1 LIQNKKVVLYLMSG
15 AIVLGYLPW
24 YNFSAVLPI
33 MERDLGLT
41 GFQVGNILGAFQAGY
56 VLMVIIT
63 GWLADR
69 IGARRVVLAGTLG
82 VAACSTA
89 FAFLASDFSSILILR
104 TLTGMFAGAIYAP
117 GMVLLSKWFPS
128 RERGF
133 AIGVYS
139 GALVLAYA
147 GSYFVAGPIAAS
159 SGWQAGI
166 LWTSLPSLLGAVL
179 IIFVPEHPSES
190 SLANVETR
198 EGLEERVLN
207 TPSLLV
213 TGAYMGHMWELYA
226 FWGWV
231 GPAMVAAATAAGS
244 GGAEAARLGSQMASL
259 VIIMGA
265 PAPWIV
271 GTLSDRIGRS
281 TAACICLLASG
292 LASLLFGWFIGGSL
306 LPIIILGIWYGF
318 WAVADTATYKAG
330 LTDMVSTRIR
340 GTSLGFQSALGF
352 GITIISPQIFG
363 AVLDTTNKGNPA
375 LTVWGPAFAVLAAG
389 PIIGLIL
396 LAALRRH
403 PKAILMAGGRK

>member
-1 LIQNKKVVLYLMSG
+1 MSG

-33 MERDLGLT
+33 MERELGLT

-69 IGARRVVLAGTLG
+69 VGARRVVLVGTLG
-82 VAACSTA
+82 VAVCSTA
-89 FAFLASDFSSILILR
+89 FAFLASDFLSILILR

-117 GMVLLSKWFPS
+117 GMALLSKWFPS

-147 GSYFVAGPIAAS
+147 GSYFIAGPIAAS

-166 LWTSLPSLLGAVL
+166 LWTSLPSLLGTVL
-179 IIFVPEHPSES
+179 IMLVPENPSELS
-190 SLANVETR
+190 VANVETR
-198 EGLEERVLN
+198 EGLEGRVLN

-259 VIIMGA
+259 LIMMGA

-281 TAACICLLASG
+281 TAAGICLLASG
-292 LASLLFGWFIGGSL
+292 LASLLFGWLIGGSL
-306 LPIIILGIWYGF
+306 LPVILLGLWYGF

-330 LTDMVSTRIR
+330 LTDMVNTQIR

-352 GITIISPQIFG
+352 GITVISPQIFG
-363 AVLDTTNKGNPA
+363 AVLDATNKGNQNI
-375 LTVWGPAFAVLAAG
+375 TVWGPAFAVLAAG

-396 LAALRRH
+396 LAVLRRH
-403 PKAILMAGGRK
+403 PKAILMAGGKK

>member
-1 LIQNKKVVLYLMSG
+1 MSG

-33 MERDLGLT
+33 MERALGLT
-41 GFQVGNILGAFQAGY
+41 GFQVGNILGAFHAGY

-69 IGARRVVLAGTLG
+69 IGARRVALAGTLG
-82 VAACSTA
+82 VTACSTA

-117 GMVLLSKWFPS
+117 GMAPLSKWFPS

-147 GSYFVAGPIAAS
+147 GSYFIAGHVAAS
-159 SGWQAGI
+159 SGWQGI
-166 LWTSLPSLLGAVL
+166 LWTSLPSLLGIVL
-179 IIFVPEHPSES
+179 IMFVPRDPPELSID
-190 SLANVETR
+190 NFETR

-207 TPSLLV
+207 VPSFLI

-244 GGAEAARLGSQMASL
+244 SGAEAARLGS
-259 VIIMGA
+259 
-265 PAPWIV
+265 
-271 GTLSDRIGRS
+271 
-281 TAACICLLASG
+281 
-292 LASLLFGWFIGGSL
+292 
-306 LPIIILGIWYGF
+306 
-318 WAVADTATYKAG
+318 
-330 LTDMVSTRIR
+330 
-340 GTSLGFQSALGF
+340 
-352 GITIISPQIFG
+352 
-363 AVLDTTNKGNPA
+363 
-375 LTVWGPAFAVLAAG
+375 
-389 PIIGLIL
+389 
-396 LAALRRH
+396 
-403 PKAILMAGGRK
+403 

>member
-1 LIQNKKVVLYLMSG
+1 MSG

-33 MERDLGLT
+33 MERELGLT

-69 IGARRVVLAGTLG
+69 VGARRVVLVGTLG
-82 VAACSTA
+82 VAVCSTA
-89 FAFLASDFSSILILR
+89 FAFLASDFLSILILR

-117 GMVLLSKWFPS
+117 GMALLSKWFPS

-147 GSYFVAGPIAAS
+147 GSYFIAGPIAAS

-166 LWTSLPSLLGAVL
+166 LWTSLPSLLGTVL
-179 IIFVPEHPSES
+179 IMLVPENPSELS
-190 SLANVETR
+190 VANVETR

-244 GGAEAARLGSQMASL
+244 GGAEAAILGSQMASL
-259 VIIMGA
+259 LIMMGA

-281 TAACICLLASG
+281 TAAGICLLASG
-292 LASLLFGWFIGGSL
+292 LASLLFGWLIGGSL
-306 LPIIILGIWYGF
+306 LPVILLGLWYGF

-330 LTDMVSTRIR
+330 LTDMVNTQIR

-352 GITIISPQIFG
+352 GITVISPQIFG
-363 AVLDTTNKGNPA
+363 AVLDATNKGDQNI
-375 LTVWGPAFAVLAAG
+375 TVWGPAFAVLAAG

-396 LAALRRH
+396 LAVLRRH
-403 PKAILMAGGRK
+403 PKAILMAGGKK

>member
-1 LIQNKKVVLYLMSG
+1 MSS
-15 AIVLGYLPW
+15 AILLGYLPW
-24 YNFSAVLPI
+24 YNFSAVLPV
-33 MERDLGLT
+33 MEQELGLT

-56 VLMVIIT
+56 VFAVLIT

-69 IGARRVVLAGTLG
+69 LGARRVVFAGTLG

-89 FAFLASDFSSILILR
+89 FAFLAPDFSSVLILR

-117 GMVLLSKWFPS
+117 GMALLSKWFPP

-159 SGWQAGI
+159 SGWEAGI
-166 LWTSLPSLLGAVL
+166 LWTSLPSFLGAVL
-179 IIFVPEHPSES
+179 IIFVPEHPPEL
-190 SLANVETR
+190 SLVNVETR

-207 TPSLLV
+207 VPSLLV

-259 VIIMGA
+259 LIIMGA
-265 PAPWIV
+265 PAPWLV

-281 TAACICLLASG
+281 TAAGLCLLASG
-292 LASLLFGWFIGGSL
+292 LASLLFGWLIGGSL
-306 LPIIILGIWYGF
+306 LPVILLGIWYGF

-330 LTDMVSTRIR
+330 LTDMVSNRIR
-340 GTSLGFQSALGF
+340 GTSLGLQSALGF
-352 GITIISPQIFG
+352 GITVISPQVFG
-363 AVLDTTNKGNPA
+363 AVLDATNKGDQSIA
-375 LTVWGPAFAVLAAG
+375 VWGPAFAVLAIG
-389 PIIGLIL
+389 PLIGLIL
-396 LAALRRH
+396 LAALRAH